1 MDNKLVVN
9 IQDGTKVTVNVLDI
23 VDSNVFNK
31 TFVIYTLEGE
41 DKTVFASI
49 LNEKDETYSFDTI
62 TNPEEIEYINSEI
75 NRVSSENPIS

>member
-41 DKTVFASI
+41 DETIFASI

-75 NRVSSENPIS
+75 NRVSSEKQIS